1 MENIVEE
8 LLLPVSGMTCAGCE
22 RRIRTAL
29 ERLPGVRD
37 SAADH
42 QTGEVCVTLDPT
54 HSTPADVRE
63 SIEQAGYAVAQ

>member
-1 MENIVEE
+1 MEE
-8 LLLPVSGMTCAGCE
+8 LLLPVSGMICEGCE
-22 RRIRTAL
+22 GRIRTAL

-42 QTGEVCVTLDPT
+42 RTGEVRVTLDPT
-54 HSTPADVRE
+54 RSTPADVRE